1 MFFLGLLLVFIYGGG
16 TTLSGAIQLQKKKIP
31 YLAAISLCLLGLL
44 LILSACLSSTFP
56 FALFILVF
64 VLLLMHSVALFNGFH
79 MYGKINPLHH
89 IIRFCLSCIIIFIF
103 AVKHLY

>member
-1 MFFLGLLLVFIYGGG
+1 MFFLGLLLVIIYGGG
-16 TTLSGAIQLQKKKIP
+16 TTLSGAIQLQKQKIP
-31 YLAAISLCLLGLL
+31 YLAALSLCLLGLL

-64 VLLLMHSVALFNGFH
+64 VLLLIHGVALFNGFH